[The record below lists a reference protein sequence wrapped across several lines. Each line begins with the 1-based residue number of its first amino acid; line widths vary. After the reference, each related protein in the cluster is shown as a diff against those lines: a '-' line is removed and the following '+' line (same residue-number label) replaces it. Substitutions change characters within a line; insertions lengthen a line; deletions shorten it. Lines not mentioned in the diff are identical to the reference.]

1 MWNKEVILGQK
12 VNPIGYRI
20 GINNKCDSTWFA
32 TGEDYINNFHEDLKI
47 KKYLRKRLESAM
59 LSKTTV
65 QRKTKSVTLDIHT
78 ARPGQVIG
86 RKGVEI
92 ERLRNEL
99 TILVNKNRQSKLNV
113 FVNVQEIKDS
123 WLDSSLVG
131 QEIGRQIKQRVS
143 FRRAMKFAIRNAM
156 RSGAQGIKVQCAGRL
171 GGAEMA
177 RTERYQEGRTP
188 LHTLRA
194 DIDYRLTEVNT
205 VYGII
210 GIKIWIYKGDILN

>member
-1 MWNKEVILGQK
+1 MKEETLGQK

-20 GINNKCDSTWFA
+20 GINKETDSIWFA
-32 TGEDYINNFHEDLKI
+32 TKGEYVDNLHEDLMI
-47 KKYLRKRLESAM
+47 KKYLKKRLEGAM
-59 LSKTTV
+59 SSRIII
-65 QRKTKSVTLDIHT
+65 QRKTKSVTVDIHT

-99 TILVNKNRQSKLNV
+99 TVLINKGKDSVLNV
-113 FVNVQEIKDS
+113 FVNVQEIKNMWIDAE
-123 WLDSSLVG
+123 LVG
-131 QEIGRQIKQRVS
+131 YEIGRQLKQRVS

-156 RSGAQGIKVQCAGRL
+156 KSGAQGIKVQCAGRL

-177 RTERYQEGRTP
+177 RTERYHEGRTP

-194 DIDYRLTEVNT
+194 DIDYRLVEVIT
-205 VYGII
+205 TYGII
-210 GIKIWIYKGDILN
+210 GIKVWIYKGDILN